1 MCECVFE
8 QVFIQT
14 SADVFGHIRV
24 RMNAFLISENLWQF
38 MGSSYF
44 VYELKLSLL
53 HKISLFLCIK
63 IPTIHLTPITCYYHV
78 SVRMHIFPTML
89 TSEFNQLLCIGLWI
103 RTNSRFAALKY
114 FSKCVSKFL
123 SRLSALLHTICKCWC
138 FYASSKY
145 FVFEQKCAASLKLP
159 EVFLSLQKPCAA
171 VTHRAIFEL
180 WTCQK

>member
-1 MCECVFE
+1 
-8 QVFIQT
+8 
-14 SADVFGHIRV
+14 
-24 RMNAFLISENLWQF
+24 

-89 TSEFNQLLCIGLWI
+89 TSEFNQLLRIGLWI

-114 FSKCVSKFL
+114 FSKCVRNSFCPDSAHCCVQFVSVDVFTHHQNIL
-123 SRLSALLHTICKCWC
+123 S
-138 FYASSKY
+138 SSKNALQVSNCPR
-145 FVFEQKCAASLKLP
+145 FFFPFRSRVL
-159 EVFLSLQKPCAA
+159 LSL
-171 VTHRAIFEL
+171 IEL
-180 WTCQK
+180 FLNYGLAKNSPK